1 MHFGQGHFN
10 QGHFGQQH
18 FPGGGYNPVGG
29 TVTVSVPWKR
39 GGLPLANFALD
50 YWVIDSADELV
61 QSGSCVTNSAGNQ
74 VTDIPVAYSGQPLLF
89 VVNNLGPDMITSGKF
104 HGQAVVIA
112 P

>member
-18 FPGGGYNPVGG
+18 FPGGGSTPVGG
-29 TVTVSVPWKR
+29 TVTVAVSWRR
-39 GGLPLANFALD
+39 GSLALSNFAFD

-61 QSGSCVTNSAGNQ
+61 RSGSGTTNSAGEL
-74 VTDIPVAYSGQPLLF
+74 VVAVPVAYSGQPLLF

-104 HGQAVVIA
+104 HGQTVVIV